1 MSESA
6 RISSVAALRD
16 LKTALT
22 QFIEQTNIAF
32 ASVDA
37 EIGRTGQWLQ
47 QERPAY
53 YKHAVR
59 RAEDAVTRAKSDIS
73 RKQYMRAPEPVSVVE
88 ERKALE
94 KLKRRL
100 EELQRKQD
108 AVRKWAPRW
117 ERESMMYKSTCRPL
131 TEYVQATLPRAIDRL
146 EKMAVAIEE
155 YLRLQVSTP
164 DLTPLDT
171 SALGESWTDQ
181 PDAFIIRSTVE
192 KYAHLRAMILSP
204 EAASEL
210 RPAPLETPWQ
220 AGIVAPHDAESI
232 AKLAVADAPPREDDL
247 IFLAWRAVS
256 CDVVFLARRSEPAA
270 PRSDGRTDSGWFIG
284 PLDKPEQP
292 GGYAC
297 TTIGAFT
304 RLVPGIASLLRL
316 RPGSLAV
323 LAGGAV
329 RSILDEGNRELWH
342 SEPS

>member
-16 LKTALT
+16 LKTALG
-22 QFIEQTNIAF
+22 QFAEQINIAF

-37 EIGRTGQWLQ
+37 EVGRMGQWLQ

-59 RAEDAVTRAKSDIS
+59 RAQDAVTRAKSEIS

-88 ERKALE
+88 ERKILE

-100 EELQRKQD
+100 EELERKQE

-117 ERESMMYKSTCRPL
+117 EREAMMYKSTCRPL
-131 TEYVQATLPRAIDRL
+131 AEYVQATLPRAIERL

-155 YLRLQVSTP
+155 YLRLQVSSP
-164 DLTPLDT
+164 DLAPVDT
-171 SALGESWTDQ
+171 SAFGESWTDQ
-181 PDAFIIRSTVE
+181 PDAFVIRSTVE

-204 EAASEL
+204 ESAAEL
-210 RPAPLETPWQ
+210 KPAPLETPWQ
-220 AGIVAPHDAESI
+220 AGTVAPSDAESI
-232 AKLAVADAPPREDDL
+232 AKLSVADAPPRDDDL
-247 IFLAWRAVS
+247 VFVAWRAVS
-256 CDVVFLARRSEPAA
+256 CEAVFLARRAGSAPA
-270 PRSDGRTDSGWFIG
+270 RTDGRTDSGWFVG

-297 TTIGAFT
+297 TTVESFA
-304 RLVPGIASLLRL
+304 RLVPSIRSVLGL
-316 RPGSLAV
+316 RPGSLAI
-323 LAGGAV
+323 LASGTV
-329 RSILDEGNRELWH
+329 RSILDEGDRELWH
-342 SEPS
+342 SQPE